1 MELQLLQSVFGL
13 YFQVLVGVGQ
23 PTLQLLRLVKGLL
36 FEGLPPFDFGP
47 LEVLELPVEQIA
59 KRVHPILPLLLV
71 GLNLPLVDSLP
82 ELVLPAS
89 NLLLQT
95 ADLVHQRFEL
105 HVKLQVEAVV
115 GDQLETFLDEGKNAD
130 LLVGAQHPVLVLVED
145 PHELLY

>member
-1 MELQLLQSVFGL
+1 M
-13 YFQVLVGVGQ
+13 
-23 PTLQLLRLVKGLL
+23 
-36 FEGLPPFDFGP
+36 
-47 LEVLELPVEQIA
+47 
-59 KRVHPILPLLLV
+59 
-71 GLNLPLVDSLP
+71 DSLP

-95 ADLVHQRFEL
+95 ADLVHQRLEL